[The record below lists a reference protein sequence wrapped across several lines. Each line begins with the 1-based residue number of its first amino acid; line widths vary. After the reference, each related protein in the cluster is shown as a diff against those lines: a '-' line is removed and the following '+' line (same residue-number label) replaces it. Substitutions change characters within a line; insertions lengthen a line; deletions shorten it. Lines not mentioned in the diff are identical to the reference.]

1 MIVCWFAG
9 RYSQS
14 QQHFP
19 SRVPLP
25 NYNPAGRTN
34 GAIFFCVSTLQ
45 LTTFCAWFQINLL
58 CIVSVMCI
66 VSNQICNQYV
76 SKKLWL
82 HPFLQLCRE
91 VTVDHESN
99 LFEMFLRRSV
109 STDSAYPFSLG
120 SWLQPVRSCDPL

>member
-14 QQHFP
+14 LQHFP
-19 SRVPLP
+19 HECLFQIIIW
-25 NYNPAGRTN
+25 PARQM

-45 LTTFCAWFQINLL
+45 FTTLCAWFQINLL

-91 VTVDHESN
+91 VTVDHESKK
-99 LFEMFLRRSV
+99 FEMFLRRLV